1 VTACPT
7 LLINGRRIKASPG
20 DTLLEAGMASGIVI
34 PHDCC
39 TGQCS
44 TCRVRIYD
52 GEVDDGGTREGD
64 TVLAC
69 QATISGNA
77 VIEFDEVPLPRKR
90 SGTVTTMRRISPDIF
105 EIVVTL
111 SKPLTHLPGQY
122 VKVSFAGFPSRD
134 YSPTFRIDGTCELDE
149 LVFHIRAC
157 SEGVV
162 SSELGRRIGVGHRVR
177 IRGPFGHAFF
187 RKAEGR
193 IVLVATGTG
202 WAPIWSVAR
211 AARYHQPEREM
222 IVVVG
227 ARDRANLY
235 MQPSLDWL
243 RQTGVQQITMT
254 SSGGRAVGPIQ
265 FGRPTAHLP
274 RLRDTDTVYVA
285 GAPEMVAA
293 VELLAGIGGAA
304 CYADPF
310 VPATGRRRLRSVIGD
325 FFRRYAEAIAETTS
339 APICPV
345 DLIACGSS
353 EKEKPR
359 AVVRRAG
366 FSRSQRWQ
374 NAGPTCRLRWHACR

>member
-1 VTACPT
+1 LGRDLLGLLFLHSVVTSVREIIVAACPT

-20 DTLLEAGMASGIVI
+20 DTLLDAGMASGVVI

-52 GEVDDGGTREGD
+52 GAVDDGGTREGD

-69 QATISGNA
+69 QATVSGNA
-77 VIEFDEVPLPRKR
+77 VIEFDEVPLPVKR
-90 SGTVTTMRRISPDIF
+90 SGTVTAMRRISPDIY
-105 EIVVTL
+105 EVVVTL
-111 SKPLTHLPGQY
+111 SKPLTHLAGQY
-122 VKVSFAGFPSRD
+122 VKVSFSGFPSRD

-149 LVFHIRAC
+149 LVFHIRSCAK
-157 SEGVV
+157 GVV
-162 SSELGRRIGVGHRVR
+162 SSQLGHRIGSGHRVSV
-177 IRGPFGHAFF
+177 RGPFGHAFF

-222 IVVVG
+222 VVVVG
-227 ARDRANLY
+227 ARDPANLY
-235 MQPSLDWL
+235 MQPSLAWL
-243 RQTGVQQITMT
+243 RKTGVQQITMT
-254 SSGGRAVGPIQ
+254 SSGSRAAGPIQ

-293 VELLAGIGGAA
+293 VELLAGIGGAG

-310 VPATGRRRLRSVIGD
+310 VPAAGRRRLRSVIGD
-325 FFRRYAEAIAETTS
+325 LVRRYAEANRAKSNQPCSVLVTS
-339 APICPV
+339 
-345 DLIACGSS
+345 
-353 EKEKPR
+353 
-359 AVVRRAG
+359 
-366 FSRSQRWQ
+366 
-374 NAGPTCRLRWHACR
+374 

>member
-1 VTACPT
+1 MT
-7 LLINGRRIKASPG
+7 
-20 DTLLEAGMASGIVI
+20 SGIVI

-44 TCRVRIYD
+44 TCRVRVYD
-52 GEVDDGGTREGD
+52 GEVDDQGSRERD

-69 QATISGNA
+69 QAMVTGDAI
-77 VIEFDEVPLPRKR
+77 IEFDEVPLAVKR
-90 SGTVTTMRRISPDIF
+90 SGTVTTMSKISPDIY
-105 EIVVTL
+105 EVVVTL

-122 VKVSFAGFPSRD
+122 VKLAFAGFPNRD
-134 YSPTFRIDGTCELDE
+134 YSPTFRIDGTCELNE

-157 SEGVV
+157 ADGVV
-162 SSELGRRIGVGHRVR
+162 SSQLGRRIGVGHGVRV
-177 IRGPFGHAFF
+177 RGPFGHAFF

-202 WAPIWSVAR
+202 WAPIWSIAR

-227 ARDRANLY
+227 ARDASNLY

-254 SSGGRAVGPIQ
+254 SSGSPAAGLIQ
-265 FGRPTAHLP
+265 FGRPTVHVP
-274 RLRDTDTVYVA
+274 RLRNTDTVYVA

-293 VELLAGIGGAA
+293 IEFLAGVGGAA

-310 VPATGRRRLRSVIGD
+310 VPGTGRRPLRSLIGNWVQ
-325 FFRRYAEAIAETTS
+325 RNVTT
-339 APICPV
+339 
-345 DLIACGSS
+345 GSS
-353 EKEKPR
+353 RDPR
-359 AVVRRAG
+359 
-366 FSRSQRWQ
+366 SRSSYRPG
-374 NAGPTCRLRWHACR
+374 AGGPVRSRDGSRNPPMSYGDQCMDQTT

>member
-1 VTACPT
+1 VTAHPT

-20 DTLLEAGMASGIVI
+20 DTLLDAGLANRIVI

-52 GEVDDGGTREGD
+52 GDVDDEGTREGD

-69 QATISGNA
+69 QATVSGNA
-77 VIEFDEVPLPRKR
+77 VIEFDEVPVPAKR
-90 SGTVTTMRRISPDIF
+90 SGTITSMEKISPDIL
-105 EIVVTL
+105 EVAVTL

-134 YSPTFRIDGTCELDE
+134 YSPTFRVDGTCELNE
-149 LVFHIRAC
+149 LIFHIRTC
-157 SEGVV
+157 PDGVV
-162 SSELGRRIGVGHRVR
+162 SSQLGSRIGLGHHVQV
-177 IRGPFGHAFF
+177 RGPFGNAFY

-211 AARYHQPEREM
+211 AARYHQPDREM

-227 ARDRANLY
+227 ARDGRNLY

-243 RQTGVQQITMT
+243 RETGVGQITMT
-254 SSGGRAVGPIQ
+254 CSGSRTTGPIKA
-265 FGRPTAHLP
+265 GRPTVHLP
-274 RLRDTDTVYVA
+274 RLQETDTVYAA
-285 GAPEMVAA
+285 GAPEMVSA
-293 VELLAGIGGAA
+293 VEFLAGIGGAA

-310 VPATGRRRLRSVIGD
+310 LPATGRPRLRSLV
-325 FFRRYAEAIAETTS
+325 AEWVRQRAS
-339 APICPV
+339 AARMKAALPV
-345 DLIACGSS
+345 RQS
-353 EKEKPR
+353 
-359 AVVRRAG
+359 
-366 FSRSQRWQ
+366 
-374 NAGPTCRLRWHACR
+374 